1 MEQYTVDE
9 TITLVTEGC
18 DYMDDGDSDIE
29 EDAAFPLPQS
39 DDEEE
44 FVQELMLGSPSHI
57 SSPTRSHP
65 ASPVPTTTTHSTG
78 GKCKNAPKKE

>member
-1 MEQYTVDE
+1 MEQYTIDE

-29 EDAAFPLPQS
+29 EDPAFPLPQS

-44 FVQELMLGSPSHI
+44 FVQELMPGSPSHV
-57 SSPTRSHP
+57 SSPTHSDLQP
-65 ASPVPTTTTHSTG
+65 ASPVLTATTHCTG
-78 GKCKNAPKKE
+78 GK